1 LKGSDIIEKIILN
14 QNNTEEDILKINDYI
29 KAIDNELSNHS
40 EQFKAI
46 PKIHSKLSEFEDII
60 RDINRSINE
69 LNSREMIEEFRS
81 NALSYPPKMITV
93 RESIK
98 LLVKYLKENEQYLNN
113 VNNKLENIN
122 QEIIQK
128 VKKDLANESSK
139 LIDEFK
145 MDLKCSITR
154 VQDQLKDKVD
164 MFNLDEFSKKLD
176 MRILHEV
183 SKKLDRNDLNK
194 NTNVINKKVIFIVI

>member
-1 LKGSDIIEKIILN
+1 LKGSDFIEKMILN
-14 QNNTEEDILKINDYI
+14 HNYIEEDIVKIKENI
-29 KAIDNELSNHS
+29 KEIDNELTNNS
-40 EQFKAI
+40 EHFKEF
-46 PKIHSKLSEFEDII
+46 PKIHSKLSELESVI
-60 RDINRSINE
+60 RDINISINE

-98 LLVKYLKENEQYLNN
+98 LLVKYLKENEQYLDN
-113 VNNKLENIN
+113 VNNKIENIN

-128 VKKDLANESSK
+128 VKKDLSNESSK

-145 MDLKCSITR
+145 MDLKISITR

-164 MFNLDEFSKKLD
+164 KFNLDEFSKKLD
-176 MRILHEV
+176 SKILHEV

-194 NTNVINKKVIFIVI
+194 NTTVINKKVILI

>member
-1 LKGSDIIEKIILN
+1 MILN
-14 QNNTEEDILKINDYI
+14 HNYIEEDIVKIKENI
-29 KAIDNELSNHS
+29 KEIDNELTNNS
-40 EQFKAI
+40 EHFKEF
-46 PKIHSKLSEFEDII
+46 PKIHSKLSELESVI
-60 RDINRSINE
+60 RDINISINE

-98 LLVKYLKENEQYLNN
+98 LLVKYLKENEQYLDN
-113 VNNKLENIN
+113 VNNKIENIN

-128 VKKDLANESSK
+128 VKKDLSNESSK

-145 MDLKCSITR
+145 MDLKISITR

-164 MFNLDEFSKKLD
+164 KFNLDEFSKKLD
-176 MRILHEV
+176 SKILHEV

-194 NTNVINKKVIFIVI
+194 NTTVINKKVILI